1 MLFRRGASGAAAKLP
16 IRNTVE
22 IEPRRVVRVGRNEP
36 CPCGSGKKYKQCH
49 ESEGDAFLFKL
60 ARQEELDRLEE
71 EQKRAGVPWF
81 KRFLARALK

>member
-16 IRNTVE
+16 VRNSVE
-22 IEPRRVVRVGRNEP
+22 IEPRRVARVGRNAP

-49 ESEGDAFLFKL
+49 ESEGDAFLFKV
-60 ARQEELDRLEE
+60 ARQEELARIEE

-81 KRFLARALK
+81 RRFLTRALK